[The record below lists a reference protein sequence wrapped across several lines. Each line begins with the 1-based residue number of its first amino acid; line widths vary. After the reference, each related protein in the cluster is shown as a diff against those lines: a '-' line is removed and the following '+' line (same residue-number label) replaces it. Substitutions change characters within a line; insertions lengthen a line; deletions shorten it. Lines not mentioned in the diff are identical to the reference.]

1 MLLRVWRISTAAS
14 AVPSTNAG
22 ISMRWR
28 FASGLSQIGTN
39 PEAGSQPSRTEKN
52 RISMIPSQK
61 FGIETPQS
69 DAPLVTT
76 SQIVL
81 RRTAARTPAGMAMPT
96 ATMSERAASSIV
108 IGSFVATVRT
118 TASRVRIDSPRSPWT
133 ARAAQ
138 RRYWRGMG
146 SLSPYFSRTASRP
159 AASASVPAMTR
170 AGSPGIMR
178 TPMKTITLITI
189 SVTTEIAARRTR
201 NSSTAAASGSVPGRP
216 LDADETVRHGLVP
229 LEAPR
234 ERHDVV
240 QMVDV
245 DDVASRREHVDRLAV
260 QRAPLVHVAHLAR
273 AVQERID
280 LLVAGER
287 GVEAALARLVLVD
300 VAVGV
305 DAPAPADLER
315 LQLAVVVVLQR
326 GRELL
331 GAQRDVEAGLA
342 RHLLDHLAHAALAR
356 IVDDRQLEGVAA
368 REAGVGEQLLRAGD
382 VASGALARLVE
393 EHADRRDGRASRR
406 VKAVPHHLVQRLAVD
421 GELQR
426 LAHARVV
433 GERRAE
439 IARRVLLAR
448 LVSQVDRDALVA
460 EPRHVGQLEASF
472 ALDGGGIARPHHVHH
487 VDVARAQV
495 REPDVV
501 VGNDA
506 EDHLVELRLRRVEIL
521 GRLLDDDAV
530 LGHALGELPRPHAH
544 GRGAEVVA
552 QLLHRGRRQRPPR
565 AVGELREQRRVRRL
579 EP

>member
-118 TASRVRIDSPRSPWT
+118 TASCVRIDSPRSPWT

-146 SLSPYFSRTASRP
+146 SWSPYFSRTAARP

-178 TPMKTITLITI
+178 TPVKTIMLITQR
-189 SVTTEIAARRTR
+189 VTTEIAALWTR
-201 NSSTAAASGSVPGRP
+201 NSNTGSSRPTSRSVPGRA
-216 LDADETVRHGLVP
+216 LDSDQAVGDGLVAF
-229 LEAPR
+229 EALGKG
-234 ERHDVV
+234 HDVV
-240 QMVDV
+240 LMVDV
-245 DDVASRREHVDRLAV
+245 DVVASGREQIDGLAV
-260 QRAPLVHVAHLAR
+260 KPAPLVDVAHLAGL
-273 AVQERID
+273 VQERVD
-280 LLVAGER
+280 ALVAGQG

-300 VAVGV
+300 VAVGI
-305 DAPAPADLER
+305 DAPAPADQER
-315 LQLAVVVVLQR
+315 LQLAVVVVLQGR
-326 GRELL
+326 GELL
-331 GAQRDVEAGLA
+331 RPQRDVQAGLA
-342 RHLLDHLAHAALAR
+342 RHLLDDLAGTPLAR
-356 IVDDRQLEGVAA
+356 IVDDRQLEAVAA
-368 REAGVGEQLLRAGD
+368 GQARVGQELLGAGHIAGR
-382 VASGALARLVE
+382 ALAALVE
-393 EHADRRDGRASRR
+393 EDADRRDRRAPRR
-406 VKAVPHHLVQRLAVD
+406 EEAVPGDLVQRFSIDA
-421 GELQR
+421 ELER
-426 LAHARVV
+426 LANARVV

-439 IARRVLLAR
+439 IARRVELAG
-448 LVSQVDRDALVA
+448 LVS
-460 EPRHVGQLEASF
+460 
-472 ALDGGGIARPHHVHH
+472 
-487 VDVARAQV
+487 
-495 REPDVV
+495 
-501 VGNDA
+501 
-506 EDHLVELRLRRVEIL
+506 
-521 GRLLDDDAV
+521 
-530 LGHALGELPRPHAH
+530 
-544 GRGAEVVA
+544 
-552 QLLHRGRRQRPPR
+552 
-565 AVGELREQRRVRRL
+565 
-579 EP
+579 